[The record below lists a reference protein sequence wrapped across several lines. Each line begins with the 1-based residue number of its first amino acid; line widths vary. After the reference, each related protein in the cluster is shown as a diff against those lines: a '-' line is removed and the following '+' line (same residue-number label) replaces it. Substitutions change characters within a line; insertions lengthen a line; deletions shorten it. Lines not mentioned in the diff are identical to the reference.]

1 MADIQKLVEELSK
14 LTVMEA
20 VELSK
25 ALEETWGRCSSSRPS
40 RSRRRRKIGI
50 RCCFVRC
57 WCKQIG
63 GYQSRKRNDRFGTD
77 RSQSIGRICT
87 KGCERRRCQR

>member
-25 ALEETWGRCSSSRPS
+25 ALEE
-40 RSRRRRKIGI
+40 
-50 RCCFVRC
+50 
-57 WCKQIG
+57 
-63 GYQSRKRNDRFGTD
+63 RNSMLFCPMLVQTNWRL
-77 RSQSIGRICT
+77 S
-87 KGCERRRCQR
+87 KP

>member
-25 ALEETWGRCSSSRPS
+25 ALEETWGVSAAAAVA
-40 RSRRRRKIGI
+40 RSRRKIGI

-57 WCKQIG
+57 WCK
-63 GYQSRKRNDRFGTD
+63 
-77 RSQSIGRICT
+77 
-87 KGCERRRCQR
+87 

>member
-25 ALEETWGRCSSSRPS
+25 ALEESCRWPS
-40 RSRRRRKIGI
+40 CCRSRRKIGI

-57 WCKQIG
+57 WCK
-63 GYQSRKRNDRFGTD
+63 
-77 RSQSIGRICT
+77 
-87 KGCERRRCQR
+87 

>member
-25 ALEETWGRCSSSRPS
+25 ALEETWGVRQRRRRCCSSSRPG
-40 RSRRRRKIGI
+40 RSSRRRKIGI

-57 WCKQIG
+57 WREQIG
-63 GYQSRKRNDRFGTD
+63 GYQSR
-77 RSQSIGRICT
+77 
-87 KGCERRRCQR
+87 